1 MAALTALNEVPA
13 RLAAYPAQFREWMT
27 ACPGREVL
35 AGPTWPGG
43 ATIGP
48 PGETLTV
55 RAVTVLAVT
64 VLAVTVLAVDGL
76 RVPSRANALTVST
89 RDTTATAV
97 PARWSFRIYR
107 PFLCGEPRH
116 YAGAG
121 QDRKQTEP

>member
-1 MAALTALNEVPA
+1 MP
-13 RLAAYPAQFREWMT
+13 
-27 ACPGREVL
+27 ACPGRGVL
-35 AGPTWPGG
+35 AAPPWPGG

-55 RAVTVLAVT
+55 RAVT

>member
-27 ACPGREVL
+27 ACPGRAVL

-55 RAVTVLAVT
+55 RAVTVLA
-64 VLAVTVLAVDGL
+64 LTVLAVDGL

>member
-13 RLAAYPAQFREWMT
+13 RLAAYPAQFSEWMT
-27 ACPGREVL
+27 ACPGRAVL

-55 RAVTVLAVT
+55 RAVTVLA
-64 VLAVTVLAVDGL
+64 LTVLAVDGL